1 MLTIFRIIDTE
12 TLLHTTPAEMSGFQV
27 SALYNHLLDCGIA
40 TDLAA
45 GEHEGIALN
54 FEFNANAV
62 SLAVFARLFAG
73 NDQLLAIAEEAQF
86 HGRSLRL
93 SKPEGAIFVTL
104 SVSDHIAISPE
115 LLMSVSR
122 AHAVLRCLCLD
133 PEAVSEVTL
142 EQVRTALSEPSTYR
156 AFVARDLE
164 PAFEYLVRLC
174 AIDHGNTAPKLA
186 WA

>member
-1 MLTIFRIIDTE
+1 MLTIFRVTDTE
-12 TLLHTTPAEMSGFQV
+12 TRLQTTPAPMAASQV
-27 SALYNHLLDCGIA
+27 SALYNHLLDNGIA
-40 TDLAA
+40 TDLEL
-45 GEHEGIALN
+45 GEREGIAFN
-54 FEFNANAV
+54 FKFNANAV

-73 NDQLLAIAEEAQF
+73 YDQLLAIAEEAQF

-93 SKPEGAIFVTL
+93 SKADAPHFVTL

-133 PEAVSEVTL
+133 PEVASDVTL
-142 EQVRTALSEPSTYR
+142 DQLRAALRLPSTYR
-156 AFVARDLE
+156 AFVDGNLEAAFDYLARICALE
-164 PAFEYLVRLC
+164 
-174 AIDHGNTAPKLA
+174 HGNTAPKLA